1 MILIDSSV
9 WIAYFNGV
17 VSPETDRLDSLLGTA
32 PVGTG
37 DIMLTEV
44 LQGFRRDSDFA
55 IAKDLLSSLPIYNM
69 LNTELAYKSADN
81 YRLLRKKGFT
91 VRKTID
97 VIIATFCLEHD
108 FALLHCD
115 KDFLPF
121 HQALGLRNALE
132 DL

>member
-17 VSPETDRLDSLLGTA
+17 INPETDRLDSLLGVV

-44 LQGFRRDSDFA
+44 LQGFRHDSDFA
-55 IAKDLLSSLPIYNM
+55 VAKDLLSSIPIYNM

-81 YRLLRKKGFT
+81 YRWLRKKGFT

-97 VIIATFCLEHD
+97 TIIATFCIEND

-115 KDFLPF
+115 KDFWPF
-121 HQALGLRNALE
+121 HQTLNLRNVM
-132 DL
+132 DDY

>member
-1 MILIDSSV
+1 MIVIDSSV

-17 VSPETDRLDSLLGTA
+17 ISPETDRLDSLLGA
-32 PVGTG
+32 MPVCTG
-37 DIMLTEV
+37 DIVLTEV
-44 LQGFRRDSDFA
+44 LQGFRRDEDFA

-69 LNTELAYKSADN
+69 LNTEMAYKSADN

-97 VIIATFCLEHD
+97 VIIATFCIEND

-121 HQALGLRNALE
+121 HQTLGLRNAM
-132 DL
+132 DSI

>member
-17 VSPETDRLDSLLGTA
+17 ISPETDRLDSLLGATL
-32 PVGTG
+32 VCTG
-37 DIMLTEV
+37 DIVLTEV
-44 LQGFRRDSDFA
+44 LQGFRRDQDFA
-55 IAKDLLSSLPIYNM
+55 IAKDLLSSLPICNM
-69 LNTELAYKSADN
+69 FNTELAYKSVDN

-97 VIIATFCLEHD
+97 VSIATFCIEND

-115 KDFLPF
+115 KDFLSF
-121 HQALGLRNALE
+121 HQTLGLRDAM
-132 DL
+132 DGV

>member
-9 WIAYFNGV
+9 WIAYFNGIIN
-17 VSPETDRLDSLLGTA
+17 PKTDRLDSLLGVT

-44 LQGFRRDSDFA
+44 LQGFRHDSDFT
-55 IAKDLLSSLPIYNM
+55 IAKDLLSSIPVYSI

-81 YRLLRKKGFT
+81 YRRLRKQGLT

-97 VIIATFCLEHD
+97 VIVATFCIEND

-115 KDFLPF
+115 KDSLPL
-121 HQALGLRNALE
+121 HQILGLRNAVDGL
-132 DL
+132 

>member
-9 WIAYFNGV
+9 WIAYFNGIIN
-17 VSPETDRLDSLLGTA
+17 PETDRLDSLLGIA

-44 LQGFRRDSDFA
+44 LQGFRHDSDFA
-55 IAKDLLSSLPIYNM
+55 IAKDLLSSIPIYNM

-81 YRLLRKKGFT
+81 YRWLRKQGLT
-91 VRKTID
+91 IRKIID
-97 VIIATFCLEHD
+97 VIIATFCIEND

-121 HQALGLRNALE
+121 HQILGLRNAMEGL
-132 DL
+132 